1 MRAPLMRSGGPDGML
16 ADMPPTPVPRNGRIV
31 IADDRPPAR
40 AGLRALLAAMLPAVD
55 VVAEAA
61 NGQEAIELVERSR
74 PGAVVLDVRMP
85 GMDGLEATRII
96 KARWPT
102 VRLVIVAMHPEHQ
115 ASALAAGA
123 DAFVSKLDPPE
134 VLISALELVMA

>member
-1 MRAPLMRSGGPDGML
+1 MRTPLMWGRVQRRHHGGV
-16 ADMPPTPVPRNGRIV
+16 PPTQVPRTARIV
-31 IADDRPPAR
+31 IADDRAPAR
-40 AGLRALLAAMLPAVD
+40 AGLRAVLAAMLPGAR

-61 NGQEAIELVERSR
+61 SGQEAVELVERSR
-74 PGAVVLDVRMP
+74 PRAAVLDVRLP

-102 VRLVIVAMHPEHQ
+102 VGVVIVTMHPEHQ

-134 VLISALELVMA
+134 VLISALEMVMA